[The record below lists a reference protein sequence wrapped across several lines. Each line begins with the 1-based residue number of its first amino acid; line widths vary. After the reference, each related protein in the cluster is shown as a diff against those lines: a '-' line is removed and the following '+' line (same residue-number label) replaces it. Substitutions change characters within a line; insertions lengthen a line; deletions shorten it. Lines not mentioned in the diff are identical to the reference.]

1 MKAVNLIPTEQRR
14 AQPTGKRTG
23 SSYVLIGVLATL
35 LVMVAA
41 YVFTSNNVTKRQ
53 NDAAV
58 AKADADR
65 YEAQAAQRKDFTNFA
80 QIKQMRLASV
90 NTIAS
95 TRFDWER
102 LMRELS
108 RVMPSGSWLQTTDA
122 SVTGTVAGAEST
134 SSTSTTAAVP
144 QPKANLVGCMP
155 NQSDVARMMVRMRQL
170 HRVSDVELNESAKQL
185 NQSGDAGVDSCGSLY
200 QFNLLVSF
208 EPVETQNQA
217 PLGKSAVPASLGGG
231 S

>member
-14 AQPTGKRTG
+14 AQASGKRPG
-23 SSYVLIGVLATL
+23 SSYIVIGVLATL

-58 AKADADR
+58 AKAEADR
-65 YEAQAAQRKDFTNFA
+65 YEAQAAQRKGFTNFA

-122 SVTGTVAGAEST
+122 SVTGNVAGAESAT
-134 SSTSTTAAVP
+134 TSTTPVVP

-155 NQSDVARMMVRMRQL
+155 NQSDVARMMVRMRRL
-170 HRVSDVELNESAKQL
+170 HRVADVKLNESAKQL
-185 NQSGDAGVDSCGSLY
+185 NSSGDEGVDNCGSLY

-208 EPVETQNQA
+208 EPTETQNQA
-217 PLGKSAVPASLGGG
+217 PVGKSVVPASLGGG